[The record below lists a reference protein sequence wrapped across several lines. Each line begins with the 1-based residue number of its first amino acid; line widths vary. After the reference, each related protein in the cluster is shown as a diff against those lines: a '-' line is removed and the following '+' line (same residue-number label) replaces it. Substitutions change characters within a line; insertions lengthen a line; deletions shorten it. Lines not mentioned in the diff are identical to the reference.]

1 MEDHV
6 ILVNQDGD
14 QVGTAGKMAAH
25 RSGEL
30 HRAVSVF
37 VFDERGRLMLQKRAA
52 GKYHSAGLW
61 SNTCC
66 SHPRPN
72 EEVAAAARR
81 RLREE
86 MGIDCE
92 LDEVFSFVY
101 RASLDNGLIEHE
113 YDHVFFGS
121 YEGSPELNP
130 EEADDW
136 TWMEMAQLS
145 ADVRARPQAYSFW
158 LAACLDHVVSHI
170 GKNPGCIGAEQGA
183 QAEPLPSPGSP
194 GNASF

>member
-6 ILVNQDGD
+6 ILVNQAGR

-72 EEVAAAARR
+72 EEVADAARR

-86 MGIDCE
+86 MGFDCDLE
-92 LDEVFSFVY
+92 EVFSFVY
-101 RASLDNGLIEHE
+101 HASLDNGLIEHE
-113 YDHVFFGS
+113 FDHVFFGS
-121 YEGSPELNP
+121 YDGCPQLNP

-136 TWMEMAQLS
+136 TWIEMEALS
-145 ADVRARPQAYSFW
+145 ADVRERPEAYSFW
-158 LAACLDHVVSHI
+158 LAACLAHVVSHVE
-170 GKNPGCIGAEQGA
+170 KKSAY
-183 QAEPLPSPGSP
+183 LS
-194 GNASF
+194 

>member
-6 ILVNQDGD
+6 ILVNRDGD

-25 RSGEL
+25 RSGDL

-37 VFDERGRLMLQKRAA
+37 LFDERGRVMLQKRAA

-66 SHPRPN
+66 SHPRPD
-72 EEVAAAARR
+72 EDVADAARR

-92 LDEVFSFVY
+92 LEEVFSFVY
-101 RASLDNGLIEHE
+101 HAPLDNGLIEHE
-113 YDHVFFGS
+113 FDHVFFGS
-121 YEGSPELNP
+121 YQGSPELNP

-136 TWMEMAQLS
+136 AWMEMAALS
-145 ADVRARPQAYSFW
+145 ADVRERPEVYSFW
-158 LAACLDHVVSHI
+158 LAACLDHVISHVE
-170 GKNPGCIGAEQGA
+170 KNSFFADVERGTQAPRLPGTAA
-183 QAEPLPSPGSP
+183 
-194 GNASF
+194 